1 MKNRIVDSTWLGR
14 GRHVLLEQVLT
25 CQTTSKTLLLPP
37 NPNNSLSRLFINT
50 YARSF
55 ARSIVRYTFA
65 CSLARPTWLLIYL
78 STHSNIRLSLAR
90 SFTCTWGSLHVAR
103 SSSSSV
109 FTLYSFSILLSHL
122 LFTLL
127 YVCALV
133 CIAVCVCV
141 DTLKSGPSPLPTP
154 RRTSRCSHSGCLAVP
169 RREAQLG
176 PHLANETAWV
186 SVRGTQYSY
195 WRPVPWTIAVVDCC
209 HRVVVSSPNRVG
221 FYHALLLINVCG

>member
-90 SFTCTWGSLHVAR
+90 SFTYTWGSLHVAR

-133 CIAVCVCV
+133 CRFVYAW
-141 DTLKSGPSPLPTP
+141 TRSSLAQALSPLPEEPVDVPTP
-154 RRTSRCSHSGCLAVP
+154 GVSPCPVARPNLVP
-169 RREAQLG
+169 
-176 PHLANETAWV
+176 T
-186 SVRGTQYSY
+186 
-195 WRPVPWTIAVVDCC
+195 
-209 HRVVVSSPNRVG
+209 
-221 FYHALLLINVCG
+221 